1 MKTALLLS
9 GGVDSI
15 ALAWWLRPSLAVTIN
30 YGQRPF
36 EGESRAASAVCDAL
50 QIDHRI
56 VAVDAS
62 RYGSGDLS
70 DRAALAV
77 APVSD
82 WWPYRNQFIAT
93 VAAMATIDED
103 VDALAFGTVAS
114 DAQHV
119 DGSAAFIESLDR
131 LISMQ
136 EGAMHVVAPALRLSS
151 LELIEASGVPLDI
164 LRFAHSCHAAAVAC
178 GDCRGCNK
186 YLDIF
191 EALRGSS

>member
-15 ALAWWLRPSLAVTIN
+15 ALAWRLRPPLAITVN

-36 EGESRAASAVCDAL
+36 DGEKRAAAAVCESL
-50 QIDHRI
+50 EIEHRI

-62 RYGSGDLS
+62 SYGSGDLS
-70 DRAALAV
+70 EGEPLAA
-77 APVSD
+77 APVSE

-93 VAAMATIDED
+93 VAAMATIGDG
-103 VDALAFGTVAS
+103 VDMLAFGTVAS

-119 DGSAAFIESLDR
+119 DGSAVFIEAFNVLMT
-131 LISMQ
+131 LQ
-136 EGAMHVVAPALRLSS
+136 EGGMRIVAPALELSS
-151 LELIEASGVPLDI
+151 LDLIRTSGVPLEI
-164 LRFAHSCHAAAVAC
+164 LGFAHSCHTSSVAC

-186 YLDIF
+186 YLEIF
-191 EALRGSS
+191 EALRAPA